1 MGVTG
6 GRPWSSIATEARVGR
21 RGGGCVGLERIGRAV
36 RERRVSAVELVRRSL
51 ERIERLDGELGAVVA
66 LRADPALEEAA
77 ALDRRAAA
85 GEPLGQLAGAPLL
98 VKDIEDVAGMR
109 TTLGSL
115 LFADAPPAGGD
126 GLVTQRLRAAGAIVV
141 GKTNLPEFA
150 AQGYTANRLF
160 GVTRNPWSPAWSPGG
175 SSGGSAA
182 ALAAGMAALAT
193 ATDGGGSI
201 RIPAALC
208 GLAGIKPSG
217 GLIGR
222 RPIPDWIDLSTDG
235 PLATSVEDLRLLL
248 AIEAGPVAGD
258 PTALPAPPDL
268 ARSGRPPRPARV
280 LAAPRFVPWGPLPT
294 DVAEL
299 FDAALRALERDLGL
313 AVEPIE
319 PERIFHAG
327 DLDADWVTLTA
338 TEHAHKLGRQ
348 TIEAG
353 WDLLHA
359 SARAFLEHGLRTPI
373 EEYLAA
379 RRRRFEYV
387 RELDELLGPDG
398 VIVTPTVASA
408 GWLAEGRM
416 PGADDLGVPDDVYN
430 TAPANMTGHPSIS
443 LPAGRFASGVG
454 FGLQVTGPRFRD
466 DLLLDIGEAWQRA
479 RPWPP
484 VADGYDPFDLPS

>member
-1 MGVTG
+1 
-6 GRPWSSIATEARVGR
+6 
-21 RGGGCVGLERIGRAV
+21 VGLERIGRAV
-36 RERRVSAVELVRRSL
+36 RERRVSAVELVRLAL
-51 ERIERLDGELGAVVA
+51 ERVERLDGELGAVVA
-66 LRADPALEEAA
+66 LRAEPALEEAA

-85 GEPLGQLAGAPLL
+85 GEPLGPLAGAPLL

-109 TTLGSL
+109 TTFGSL
-115 LFADAPPAGGD
+115 LFADAPPAARD
-126 GLVTQRLRAAGAIVV
+126 GLVAERLRAAGAIVV

-160 GVTRNPWSPAWSPGG
+160 GVTRNPWALQWSPGG
-175 SSGGSAA
+175 SSGGSGA
-182 ALAAGMAALAT
+182 ALAAGMAPLAT

-208 GLAGIKPSG
+208 GLAGIKPTG

-235 PLATSVEDLRLLL
+235 PLATSVADLRLLL

-258 PTALPAPPDL
+258 PTALPAPPEL
-268 ARSGRPPRPARV
+268 APAGRPGRPGRV
-280 LAAPRFVPWGPLPT
+280 LAAPRFTPLGPLPAE
-294 DVAEL
+294 VAEL

-319 PERIFHAG
+319 PERIFQAG
-327 DLDADWVTLTA
+327 DPDADWLTLAT

-348 TIEAG
+348 TIEAAV
-353 WDLLHA
+353 DRLHA
-359 SARAFLEHGLRTPI
+359 NARAFLEHGLRTPI

-398 VIVTPTVASA
+398 VIVTPTLASA

-416 PGADDLGVPDDVYN
+416 PGSERLGVPDEVYN
-430 TAPANMTGHPSIS
+430 TTPANLTGHPSIS
-443 LPAGRFASGVG
+443 LPAGRFATGVG

-466 DLLLDIGEAWQRA
+466 GLLLDLGEAWERA

-484 VADGYDPFDLPS
+484 VADGYQPFDLP